1 MKSISGV
8 FQRYGYNCIV
18 ISDSCSGNNNFLKL
32 ENHWNP
38 PISNAVKIYDMIIKV
53 SLPDI
58 LFIEFNDENPNY
70 EVLFK
75 EQIID
80 KLVILCDSSK
90 YIFPLALSALS
101 KEDIISIDLTAFNDD
116 TELAE
121 LIYSQIAGVY
131 T

>member
-1 MKSISGV
+1 
-8 FQRYGYNCIV
+8 
-18 ISDSCSGNNNFLKL
+18 
-32 ENHWNP
+32 
-38 PISNAVKIYDMIIKV
+38 MIIKV
-53 SLPDI
+53 SLPDV

-90 YIFPLALSALS
+90 YIFPPALSALS